1 MKAVW
6 TNPVRYMAI
15 SYLMF
20 AETTTTAS
28 PQSVLNQLLNQSH
41 DASSL
46 NSSQMQNM
54 VRQLE
59 DVLSAPGLSLDVVQ
73 NALSVINKLLDAP
86 QESVALLAN
95 R

>member
-1 MKAVW
+1 
-6 TNPVRYMAI
+6 MAI

-28 PQSVLNQLLNQSH
+28 PQSVVNQLLNQSK

-46 NSSQMQNM
+46 NSSQVQN
-54 VRQLE
+54 VVKQLE
-59 DVLSAPGLSLDVVQ
+59 DVLSVPNISLNVFQD
-73 NALSVINKLLDAP
+73 ALSVVNKLLDAP
-86 QESVALLAN
+86 KESVASSSN